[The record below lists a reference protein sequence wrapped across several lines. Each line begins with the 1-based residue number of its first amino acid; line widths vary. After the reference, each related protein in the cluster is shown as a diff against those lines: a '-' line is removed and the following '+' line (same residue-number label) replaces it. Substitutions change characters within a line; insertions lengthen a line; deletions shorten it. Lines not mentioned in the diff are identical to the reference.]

1 MTSFGKKKTFFSE
14 TLFFWV
20 LRFFQETWKIKI
32 AFLTSFFFTFYKTL
46 ADPGL
51 MNQNSNLVS
60 TTSNHCKDCDLVL
73 WGKLEENSDE
83 ILSVAL
89 LSPAC
94 YSIIVTAI
102 QTQFE
107 LRETKLLVG
116 SPHPPHTIVQ
126 EADVRY
132 ATLFLKPLDE

>member
-14 TLFFWV
+14 TLFFGV

-32 AFLTSFFFTFYKTL
+32 AFLTSIFLLFI
-46 ADPGL
+46 

-83 ILSVAL
+83 ISSVAL

-94 YSIIVTAI
+94 YLIIVTA
-102 QTQFE
+102 
-107 LRETKLLVG
+107 R
-116 SPHPPHTIVQ
+116 
-126 EADVRY
+126 
-132 ATLFLKPLDE
+132 LKHNLS

>member
-1 MTSFGKKKTFFSE
+1 MKLEEKSE
-14 TLFFWV
+14 EISSVAL
-20 LRFFQETWKIKI
+20 LSPACYLI
-32 AFLTSFFFTFYKTL
+32 LFTFYKTL

-116 SPHPPHTIVQ
+116 SPHPPHTTAQ
-126 EADVRY
+126 EADFWY
-132 ATLFLKPLDE
+132 STLF

>member
-1 MTSFGKKKTFFSE
+1 MIE

-20 LRFFQETWKIKI
+20 LRFFQETSKIKI
-32 AFLTSFFFTFYKTL
+32 AFLPSFYFTFHKTL
-46 ADPGL
+46 AEPGL
-51 MNQNSNLVS
+51 MKQNSNLVS

-116 SPHPPHTIVQ
+116 SPHPPHTTAQ
-126 EADVRY
+126 EAD
-132 ATLFLKPLDE
+132 E